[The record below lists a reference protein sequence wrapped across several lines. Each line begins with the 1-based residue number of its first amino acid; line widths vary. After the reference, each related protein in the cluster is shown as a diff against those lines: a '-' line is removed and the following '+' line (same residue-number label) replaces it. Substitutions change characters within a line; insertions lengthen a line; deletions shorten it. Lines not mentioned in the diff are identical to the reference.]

1 MKLYK
6 EKYGNR
12 VFTRFFSVIQLE
24 MRIFASMIKKFF
36 PAVVFFMMGCTKHA
50 TVHAPA
56 ERMFSQEDLQKSG
69 QRTRQL
75 NELERAQISD
85 WIKEQNTRF
94 VALPMS
100 YWSDIKDLPGRSLL
114 SNGETVSY
122 EYYLYDFDYQLLKEQ
137 PVQNQNVVFGRF
149 EELKPVEDALR
160 RMKSGEETTLLIPSS
175 LAFGPD
181 GDGDQIPGDLPV
193 IIKLKKL

>member
-1 MKLYK
+1 
-6 EKYGNR
+6 
-12 VFTRFFSVIQLE
+12 

-36 PAVVFFMMGCTKHA
+36 PAVAFFMMACTKHA
-50 TVHAPA
+50 TVHPPA

-69 QRTRQL
+69 ERTRQL
-75 NELERAQISD
+75 NELERAQIAD

-94 VALPMS
+94 VAMPMS
-100 YWSDIKDLPGRSLL
+100 YWSDIEDLPGRNLV
-114 SNGETVSY
+114 SNGETISY